1 VDLRQIK
8 NIIKEFEDSSIDK
21 LEISEKD
28 FSIKLEKNNFQ
39 KTYTVSPSISEAVAA
54 TPQVAAA
61 PGMVKEEPQEV
72 TVKVKAPLVGTFYQA
87 PSPDANPFVK
97 LNQHVNKGDVLFIVE
112 AMKVMNEITS
122 PASGTVVKIN
132 VSDAAMV
139 EYGQVVMEIKE

>member
-1 VDLRQIK
+1 MDLRQIK

-39 KTYTVSPSISEAVAA
+39 KTYTVSPSISEAVAT
-54 TPQVAAA
+54 TPQVVAA
-61 PGMVKEEPQEV
+61 PEVVKAEPQEV
-72 TVKVKAPLVGTFYQA
+72 TVKVKAPLVGTFYEA

-112 AMKVMNEITS
+112 AMKVMNEITA
-122 PASGTVVKIN
+122 PVSGTVVKIN

-139 EYGQVVMEIKE
+139 EYGQIVMEIKE